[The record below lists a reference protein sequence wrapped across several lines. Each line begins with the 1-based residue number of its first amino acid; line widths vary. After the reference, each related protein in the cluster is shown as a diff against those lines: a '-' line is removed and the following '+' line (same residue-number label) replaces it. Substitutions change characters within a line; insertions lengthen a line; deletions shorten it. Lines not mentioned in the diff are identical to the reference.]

1 MRTGEAIP
9 RVSDNASLSEAV
21 LEMSKR
27 GMGMTA
33 IVDHSDRLVGIFT
46 DGDLRRTLDKL
57 GYLRKQKVSGVMTP
71 RPRTIRPNQLAV
83 EAVQLME
90 EYKITQLL
98 AVDTDMRLVGALNMH
113 DLMRAKVI

>member
-1 MRTGEAIP
+1 
-9 RVSDNASLSEAV
+9 
-21 LEMSKR
+21 
-27 GMGMTA
+27 MGMTA
-33 IVDHSDRLVGIFT
+33 IVERGDRLVGIFT
-46 DGDLRRTLDKL
+46 DGDLRRTLEKL
-57 GYLRKQKVSGVMTP
+57 VDMRKQGARSHDP

-90 EYKITQLL
+90 EYKITELL

>member
-1 MRTGEAIP
+1 
-9 RVSDNASLSEAV
+9 
-21 LEMSKR
+21 
-27 GMGMTA
+27 MTA
-33 IVDHSDRLVGIFT
+33 IVERGDCLVGIFT

-57 GYLRKQKVSGVMTP
+57 VDLRKQGVREVMTHG
-71 RPRTIRPNQLAV
+71 PRTIRPNQLAV

-90 EYKITQLL
+90 EYKITELL